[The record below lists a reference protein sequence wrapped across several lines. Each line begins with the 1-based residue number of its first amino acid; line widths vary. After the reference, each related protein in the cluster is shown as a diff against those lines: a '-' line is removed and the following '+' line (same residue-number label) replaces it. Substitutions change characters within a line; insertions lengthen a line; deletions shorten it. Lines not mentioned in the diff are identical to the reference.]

1 MDEIMK
7 QFVPVNEPLLNGNE
21 EKYLVDCI
29 RTGWISSEGPYVKK
43 FEASMAEIAGR
54 EFGIAVSNGSVALD
68 LAITALGITKGDEV
82 ILPAHTIISCAAA
95 IYRAGAVPV
104 VVDCCPRT
112 YNMTADLIREKVN
125 SKTKAIMLVHIF
137 GLPVEVDQIMDIA
150 SEHNL
155 FVIED
160 AAEAHGLSYKGRP
173 CGSFG
178 DISTFSF
185 YPNKHVTTGEGGMV
199 VTNDPTLAEKCR
211 YYMNL
216 CFNNE
221 RRFQHDHLGWNYRMT
236 NLQAAVGVA
245 QIEQLDKF
253 VKLKRAMGMR
263 YLEGLS
269 DVKHIQLPIKSLDYA
284 DNIFWVFPIVLK
296 DSCHLDSGQLRALL
310 GEKGVGT
317 RPFFWPI
324 HKQNVFKDDG
334 FFKNVSCPVSENIAT
349 RGLYLPSGMALK
361 NSQIDYVIGQVIDIL
376 GTTNK

>member
-1 MDEIMK
+1 MK
-7 QFVPVNEPLLNGNE
+7 QVVPVNEPLLNGNE

-29 RTGWISSEGPYVKK
+29 RTGWISSDGPYVKK

-137 GLPVEVDQIMDIA
+137 GLPVEVDEIMEIA

-185 YPNKHVTTGEGGMV
+185 YPNKHITTGEGGMV

-216 CFNNE
+216 CFDNE

-263 YLEGLS
+263 YLEGLN

-296 DSCHLDSGQLRALL
+296 DACHLDSVQFRALL

-334 FFKNVSCPVSENIAT
+334 FFNNVSCPVSEKIAT

-361 NSQIDYVIGQVIDIL
+361 SSQIDYVIAQVIDIL